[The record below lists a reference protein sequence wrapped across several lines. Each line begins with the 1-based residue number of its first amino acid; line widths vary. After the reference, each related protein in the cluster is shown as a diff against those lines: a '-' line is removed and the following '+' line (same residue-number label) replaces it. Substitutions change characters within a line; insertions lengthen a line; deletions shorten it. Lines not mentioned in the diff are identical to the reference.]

1 MLVTRLHCAYG
12 LLVADKMTIFTEDGP
27 YDIEPGT
34 GVPPIPSHIQSDE
47 DRQEYVGGV
56 LAQRAL
62 MEAEDS

>member
-1 MLVTRLHCAYG
+1 
-12 LLVADKMTIFTEDGP
+12 MTIFTEDGP